1 MAIQLMKAK
10 ILLVTK
16 FYAARDSY
24 YYLLVHSDILENIV
38 DLNHKGSGGI

>member
-1 MAIQLMKAK
+1 MAIQLIKAK

-24 YYLLVHSDILENIV
+24 YYLLAHSDILKNIV
-38 DLNHKGSGGI
+38 DLNHKESGGI